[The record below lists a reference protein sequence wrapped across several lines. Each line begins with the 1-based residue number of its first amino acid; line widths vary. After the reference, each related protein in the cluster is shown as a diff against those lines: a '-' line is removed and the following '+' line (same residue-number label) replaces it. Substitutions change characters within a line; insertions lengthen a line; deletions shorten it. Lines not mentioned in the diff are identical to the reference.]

1 MSVRYCCDWCDKQ
14 LPVTITGEGTEN
26 KKITAELHFPRKV
39 NVRKFFPHLCESCAR
54 KIDIVI
60 GLSQERA
67 IMDGSVGSV
76 YAELNE
82 ERRRKLGT
90 KG

>member
-1 MSVRYCCDWCDKQ
+1 MSLRYCCDWCGSQ

-26 KKITAELHFPRKV
+26 KKITAELYFPRKV
-39 NVRKFFPHLCESCAR
+39 NVREFFPHLCQSCAR
-54 KIDIVI
+54 KIDIVV

>member
-1 MSVRYCCDWCDKQ
+1 MAVRYCCDWCDKQ

-26 KKITAELHFPRKV
+26 KKITAELYFPREV
-39 NVRKFFPHLCESCAR
+39 DVHKFFPHLCKSCAR
-54 KIDIVI
+54 KIDIVV
-60 GLSQERA
+60 GLSQERGYRKA
-67 IMDGSVGSV
+67 DILER
-76 YAELNE
+76 YARVNE

>member
-1 MSVRYCCDWCDKQ
+1 MSLRYCCDWCDKQ
-14 LPVTITGEGTEN
+14 LPVTITGEDGVD
-26 KKITAELHFPRKV
+26 KKITAELYFPRKV
-39 NVRKFFPHLCESCAR
+39 NVREFFPHLCQSCAR

-60 GLSQERA
+60 GLSQEKGYCRA
-67 IMDGSVGSV
+67 DILER
-76 YAELNE
+76 YRRINE